1 MQRIS
6 QTKLNIASSVL
17 LQVVSGV
24 CGLILP
30 RFVLQNFGSEVNG
43 LVASVT
49 QLLSYAVLLE
59 GGIGGV
65 MKAALYKPL
74 ANEDD
79 AGISGIF
86 CQISRIFRKIS
97 VVFI

>member
-1 MQRIS
+1 MKRIS

-30 RFVLQNFGSEVNG
+30 RFVQQTFGSEING

-49 QLLSYAVLLE
+49 HLL
-59 GGIGGV
+59 G
-65 MKAALYKPL
+65 
-74 ANEDD
+74 
-79 AGISGIF
+79 
-86 CQISRIFRKIS
+86 
-97 VVFI
+97 